1 MISKE
6 TSVIMNQMLR
16 ANVDKKNKTSG
27 SGRKAD
33 IVGYDVLGKTG
44 TAQKPSKKEKG
55 YSKEILNVF
64 ASAFP
69 SKKPKYVLTVLID
82 EPKGAPQIWKHSR
95 REAGWNAVYIAGKI
109 IRKIGPSL
117 AINDL
122 DLLNNYASHTK
133 NN

>member
-69 SKKPKYVLTVLID
+69 SKKPKIRINCINRRA
-82 EPKGAPQIWKHSR
+82 KGGTSNL
-95 REAGWNAVYIAGKI
+95 EAF
-109 IRKIGPSL
+109 
-117 AINDL
+117 
-122 DLLNNYASHTK
+122 
-133 NN
+133 

>member
-1 MISKE
+1 
-6 TSVIMNQMLR
+6 MNQMLR
-16 ANVDKKNKTSG
+16 ANVDKKNKISG

-33 IVGYDVLGKTG
+33 ISGYDVLGKTG

-64 ASAFP
+64 ASVIMCFN
-69 SKKPKYVLTVLID
+69 KDMDVLID
-82 EPKGAPQIWKHSR
+82 EPKGAPLIWKHSR

-109 IRKIGPSL
+109 IQKIGPSL